1 MISIYQPSENMFDK
15 TREGFGFKNPIL
27 TINHPSL
34 CGDCVII
41 QPVPPYHHE
50 CRGKN
55 HTTSWVILAN
65 KIRAMVITNKTKMI
79 TDNIFS
85 IFTSY
90 DPQFNSHK
98 TLISTAWPAPAGQ

>member
-1 MISIYQPSENMFDK
+1 MISLYQQSENMFDK
-15 TREGFGFKNPIL
+15 TREGFGFKNPIS

-41 QPVPPYHHE
+41 QPVPPDHHE

-65 KIRAMVITNKTKMI
+65 KIRALVITNKTKMI

-85 IFTSY
+85 IVTSY
-90 DPQFNSHK
+90 D
-98 TLISTAWPAPAGQ
+98 